1 MRTFSAEP
9 QVWERQ
15 WKLFL
20 STKDGFCTNNRSDKT
35 LQMYKLST
43 KATNKQE
50 YDIGFSEYARWRQKS
65 GKAKLKSDTIN
76 VLNMG

>member
-35 LQMYKLST
+35 LQMYKIST
-43 KATNKQE
+43 KANKQE
-50 YDIGFSEYARWRQKS
+50 YDIVFFWICKMEAKS